1 RLSPV
6 LRDAVVMCDSLITPG
21 NCWRKTTWPEFRP
34 SLPPGLVGV
43 GCRSRVGHQHQPKEV
58 LMSDTSQIALIPKFY
73 AAMGDVNT
81 FKSLLAD
88 DVEWDIAEGFPNG
101 GVYRGLDTTVSDFFP
116 FLADFDEFY
125 AKGDEYFESG
135 DHVIVLGHY
144 FGVSKKGRRVQSRF
158 AHFWPIRDGKV
169 GRLQQTADTLLIAQA
184 LGK

>member
-1 RLSPV
+1 
-6 LRDAVVMCDSLITPG
+6 
-21 NCWRKTTWPEFRP
+21 
-34 SLPPGLVGV
+34 
-43 GCRSRVGHQHQPKEV
+43 
-58 LMSDTSQIALIPKFY
+58 MSDTSQIALIRKLY
-73 AAMGDVNT
+73 AAMGDVKS

-101 GVYRGLDTTVSDFFP
+101 GVYRGLEKTVSDFFP

-158 AHFWPIRDGKV
+158 AHFWTIRDGKV